1 MCIRDRKYLGYPY
14 VWGGSSPATSFDCS
28 GFVSWVINH
37 SGWNVGRLG
46 AQGLYNICLLY
57 TSERSV
63 IIRKY
68 SVIYADPPWRY
79 AQKGLQ
85 GAAEKHYPTM
95 GIDELCTLPVADLA
109 APDSVL
115 FLWAT
120 FPQLPEA
127 LRLIKAWGF
136 TYKSVAFVWLKKNRK
151 SEGWFYGLGFW
162 TRGNAEVCLLA
173 TRGHPKRQAAN
184 VHQFIISPIQE
195 HSRKPEEARE
205 KIVALMGDVPRVELF
220 ARQSPPGWDVWGNEV
235 ESTLPDFWTKCPEA
249 VSYTHLKF
257 ENNVI
262 LTKTEFL
269 TMNTRPKIPANAR
282 NLNACIIGSSGSG
295 KTRFWLTPQLLQAHS
310 SYVCVDPKG
319 GVLSQVGA
327 FLQRRGYKVK
337 VFNSIDFSKSMHY
350 NPLSYIHNEAD
361 ILKFVDTL
369 IANTKG
375 EGKEGD
381 PFWTKA
387 ETLLYCA
394 LIAYIIFEAP
404 AEDRNINTLV
414 DMISGMDVKEDDE
427 SYMNAVDYMFKGLE
441 KRKPDCFAVKQYKKY
456 KLASGKTAKSIL
468 ISCGSRLAPFDIP
481 QLREI
486 MSYDEL
492 ELDRIG
498 DRKTAVFFTISDTT
512 PTYNFIVAL
521 AFSQMF
527 NLLCERADNVHGGR
541 LPHHVRVLWDEAANT
556 GQVPSLEKLVAV
568 IRSRE
573 VSLCLFYQQYAQCK
587 AIYKDNAETILG
599 NMDSVIFLGGRESS
613 TIKEISEN
621 WLGKATISMQTEGRS
636 RGQSE
641 SYNPVSY
648 THLDVYKRQRII
660 NPEIKND
667 RKVLK
672 GVLLW
677 AYLTN

>member
-1 MCIRDRKYLGYPY
+1 MR
-14 VWGGSSPATSFDCS
+14 T
-28 GFVSWVINH
+28 
-37 SGWNVGRLG
+37 
-46 AQGLYNICLLY
+46 
-57 TSERSV
+57 
-63 IIRKY
+63 
-68 SVIYADPPWRY
+68 
-79 AQKGLQ
+79 
-85 GAAEKHYPTM
+85 
-95 GIDELCTLPVADLA
+95 
-109 APDSVL
+109 DSVKKYVIPNIPYL
-115 FLWAT
+115 FILWACLKLGT
-120 FPQLPEA
+120 A
-127 LRLIKAWGF
+127 YRLAPGADFAHK
-136 TYKSVAFVWLKKNRK
+136 LM
-151 SEGWFYGLGFW
+151 GLGQSIGPAFADFAPGLHPLDW
-162 TRGNAEVCLLA
+162 LIGIVGAVGFRLLIYMKSKNAKKFRRDEEYGSA
-173 TRGHPKRQAAN
+173 RWGTEKD
-184 VHQFIISPIQE
+184 I
-195 HSRKPEEARE
+195 KPF
-205 KIVALMGDVPRVELF
+205 VDP
-220 ARQSPPGWDVWGNEV
+220 
-235 ESTLPDFWTKCPEA
+235 
-249 VSYTHLKF
+249 KF

-282 NLNACIIGSSGSG
+282 NLNSCIIGSSGSG

-641 SYNPVSY
+641 SYNQNTQRLGRELMTPSELATMPGDKCILQLRGLPPFFSSKYDLKQHPNYKYTAEADKKKNAFDLDKLIKRRRRPGLNEACEVYEVDVSEAGPVSEDEDILNY
-648 THLDVYKRQRII
+648 DDVDD
-660 NPEIKND
+660 PD
-667 RKVLK
+667 
-672 GVLLW
+672 
-677 AYLTN
+677 AYV